1 MSSIA
6 KHLMNIAILISTL
19 YFLFLIAIMFFA
31 QVGYSEEQSA
41 REFVLC
47 KNQEEVRTL
56 SILVN
61 SDKSCEA
68 HYSKLGKDEVIAQA
82 KSPDICH
89 DRLKQLQGILKS
101 AKYNCRS
108 IAKAQ
113 ISSSAEASRQ

>member
-1 MSSIA
+1 MKGS
-6 KHLMNIAILISTL
+6 
-19 YFLFLIAIMFFA
+19 FLSLIALLFFS
-31 QVGYSEEQSA
+31 QIGHSREQSA

-47 KNQEEVRTL
+47 KNQEEVRIL
-56 SILVN
+56 SILMN
-61 SDKSCEA
+61 GDKSCEA

-113 ISSSAEASRQ
+113 VSSSAESSKQ